1 MFKVVLFSDD
11 LFFATKALEDLTQF
25 AAVEF
30 VGLNA
35 KVSQRLPVIQLQN
48 DVGHFGKS
56 GAGSEGNQS
65 FDGILQ
71 RLVATFR
78 EDGNEAGRRSDTGGG
93 TAHSNPSII
102 NSRSYRL
109 SLSFEESVWDLTLTE
124 YPGAKD
130 HRYYQNC

>member
-1 MFKVVLFSDD
+1 MLEVVLFPDD
-11 LFFATKALEDLTQF
+11 LFFETQALEDLTQF

-35 KVSQRLPVIQLQN
+35 KVPQRLPVIQLQD
-48 DVGHFGKS
+48 DVGDLGKG

-71 RLVATFR
+71 RLVATFCD
-78 EDGNEAGRRSDTGGG
+78 DGNEAGRRSDTGGG

-102 NSRSYRL
+102 NS
-109 SLSFEESVWDLTLTE
+109 
-124 YPGAKD
+124 
-130 HRYYQNC
+130 

>member
-1 MFKVVLFSDD
+1 MLKVVLFSDD
-11 LFFATKALEDLTQF
+11 LFFATKALKNLTQF
-25 AAVEF
+25 ATVEF

-48 DVGHFGKS
+48 DVGNFGKS
-56 GAGSEGNQS
+56 GTGSKGNQS

-78 EDGNEAGRRSDTGGG
+78 EDGNEAGRRSDTGGS

-102 NSRSYRL
+102 NSRSY
-109 SLSFEESVWDLTLTE
+109 
-124 YPGAKD
+124 
-130 HRYYQNC
+130 